1 MTEIQL
7 ASEFLPACGEA
18 RQDLVL
24 LHGWAGSPEVWR
36 PMLPP
41 LRQWANV
48 TLVDLTA
55 YGSGLT
61 EASVAPVDS
70 LMAAILAAVPE
81 RAIFVGWSLGGQIAA
96 CLAHS
101 YPHRVNALITL
112 CSNPRFV
119 ADGEWPGMPELQFIA
134 FKDGLQA
141 DTAATLR
148 RFDSLQSGGSPRQR
162 GVLRDLA
169 NCRRD
174 SHCGQLLPGLE
185 LLEKLDLRDT
195 LSALRQPQL
204 HVFAG
209 ADALVPAAVPA
220 ALTSLLADVPAARI
234 HTMQGSSHA
243 MPLDAAIETASVI
256 FDLVAS
262 SGLNRD
268 GCDLAAEP
276 AKAEVAESFSR
287 AAGQYDSAAQLQRAV
302 GTRLLESTDYTAA
315 APELVL
321 DLGCGTG
328 YFHPALKRRFPSAH
342 YVGLDLA
349 PGMVQFAR
357 AQFPDEQKWLVA
369 DAEGLPLAANSVD
382 LVFSSLAIQWCHS
395 PQRLFAELARV
406 LKPGGRCVFTSLG
419 PETLK
424 ELRAAWA
431 AVDKHQHVN
440 TFLPPEQLTEAAS
453 AVPGVSLQ
461 LRSERF
467 IMEYDR
473 VRELLT
479 ELKTLGA
486 HNMNRG
492 RQTGLTGRRALQGM
506 LTAYESWR
514 KNDKLPATYDVLF
527 GLLEK
532 E

>member
-1 MTEIQL
+1 MTESGL

-18 RQDLVL
+18 RQNVVL
-24 LHGWAGSPEVWR
+24 LHGWACSPEVWR
-36 PMLPP
+36 PMLAP

-48 TLVDLTA
+48 TLVDLA
-55 YGSGLT
+55 GYGSALT
-61 EASVAPVDS
+61 ETPLAPMDS
-70 LMAAILAAVPE
+70 LAAEILAAAPE
-81 RAIFVGWSLGGQIAA
+81 RATYVGWSLGGQVATR
-96 CLAHS
+96 LAHAH
-101 YPHRVNALITL
+101 PDRVNALVTL
-112 CSNPRFV
+112 CSNPCFV
-119 ADGEWPGMPELQFIA
+119 AHGAWPGMPRPQFIA
-134 FKDGLQA
+134 FKAGLQA

-148 RFDSLQSGGSPRQR
+148 RFDSLQSDGSTRQR

-169 NCRRD
+169 NCRLD
-174 SHCGQLLPGLE
+174 SHCEQLLPGLE
-185 LLEKLDLRDT
+185 LLEKMDLRES
-195 LSALRQPQL
+195 LSVLGLPQL

-209 ADALVPAAVPA
+209 ADALVPAAVPE
-220 ALTSLLADVPAARI
+220 ALASLLADVPAARV
-234 HTMQGSSHA
+234 HVLQGTSHA
-243 MPLDAAIETASVI
+243 MPLDAAVQAATLI

-262 SGLNRD
+262 TGLKRNRH
-268 GCDLAAEP
+268 GWSAEP

-287 AAGQYDSAAQLQRAV
+287 AAGQYDSAAQLQRDV
-302 GTRLLESTDYTAA
+302 GTRLLESTDYTG
-315 APELVL
+315 APPDIVL

-328 YFHPALKRRFPSAH
+328 YFQPALRRRFPDAH

-357 AQFPDEQKWLVA
+357 AQFPAEQKWLVA

-431 AVDKHQHVN
+431 AVDTHQHVN
-440 TFLPPEQLTEAAS
+440 TFLPPEDLAQAAY

-461 LRSERF
+461 LHSERF
-467 IMEYDR
+467 TMEYDR

-506 LTAYESWR
+506 LAAYESWR

-527 GLLEK
+527 GVLEK
-532 E
+532 K